1 MKITTTAVAAAG
13 MLALASVM
21 APAGADA
28 GCNGCGLAAGLI
40 GGIAAGAIIGGA
52 IANSAPPPPPGAYV
66 VEPGYAPY
74 PAYAAAVPVG
84 CPGGYW
90 ARRPLVDR
98 WGNLVGYTRPRFFC
112 P

>member
-1 MKITTTAVAAAG
+1 MKTTTTALAAAG

-21 APAGADA
+21 APTGADA
-28 GCNGCGLAAGLI
+28 GCRGCGLAAGII

-52 IANSAPPPPPGAYV
+52 IANSAPPPYAV
-66 VEPGYAPY
+66 APGYAPY
-74 PAYAAAVPVG
+74 PAYAAAVPVA

-98 WGNLVGYTRPRFFC
+98 FGNFIGYSEPRFFC

>member
-1 MKITTTAVAAAG
+1 MKITTTALAAAG

-21 APAGADA
+21 APTSADA
-28 GCNGCGLAAGLI
+28 WCRGCGLAAGII
-40 GGIAAGAIIGGA
+40 GGVAAGAIIGGA
-52 IANSAPPPPPGAYV
+52 IANSAPGYAV
-66 VEPGYAPY
+66 VPGYAPY

-90 ARRPLVDR
+90 ARRPLIDR
-98 WGNLVGYTRPRFFC
+98 FGNVVGYSRPRFFC

>member
-1 MKITTTAVAAAG
+1 MKTTTTAVAAAG
-13 MLALASVM
+13 MLAFASAM
-21 APAGADA
+21 APTGADA
-28 GCNGCGLAAGLI
+28 GCNGCGLAAGIL
-40 GGIAAGAIIGGA
+40 GGVAAGAIIGGA
-52 IANSAPPPPPGAYV
+52 IANSAPPPYAV
-66 VEPGYAPY
+66 APGYAPY

-98 WGNLVGYTRPRFFC
+98 FGNVVGYSRPRFFC